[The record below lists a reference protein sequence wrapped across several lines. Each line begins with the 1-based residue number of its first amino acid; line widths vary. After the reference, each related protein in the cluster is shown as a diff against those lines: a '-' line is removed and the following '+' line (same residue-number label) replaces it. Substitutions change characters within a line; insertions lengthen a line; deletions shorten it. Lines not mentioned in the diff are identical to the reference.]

1 MTRFS
6 STISTFMLSHFPHS
20 DVILSI
26 RSVMGSGSGVT
37 RMSHFFKMAGSTS
50 KYSGLIRILPGP
62 SGNMVVSMCFSYSS
76 MDTIV
81 TRFHAEALWPYF
93 EIGPAGT
100 VMCTSEE
107 IREGCRLPVATL
119 VDMDKGKHNESSTRI
134 TTAARF

>member
-1 MTRFS
+1 
-6 STISTFMLSHFPHS
+6 
-20 DVILSI
+20 
-26 RSVMGSGSGVT
+26 
-37 RMSHFFKMAGSTS
+37 
-50 KYSGLIRILPGP
+50 
-62 SGNMVVSMCFSYSS
+62 

-81 TRFHAEALWPYF
+81 TRFHLRASFSYLHIAEALWPYF